1 MLRRYN
7 RAMGRRVR
15 KPHQPQQARS
25 RFLADAVLVAAER
38 VVREV
43 GWSKA
48 KVSRIAKVAG
58 VSVGSL
64 YRYFPGRDA
73 LLRAIIDRT
82 LRSDQAVFASAI
94 EAARGETLEE
104 SLEAF
109 ADTLLS
115 DDRLTHPALLRQ
127 LVDLLDAAGRLETV
141 QETFDDMIRGFAERI
156 AAQHPELGPFERVHR
171 RLHIAFWGARGAFVA
186 RVRVEDPFDL
196 AAFRSDALHLTAA
209 MLRRDEAPA
218 TR

>member
-1 MLRRYN
+1 M
-7 RAMGRRVR
+7 ARRVR
-15 KPHQPQQARS
+15 KAHEPQQARS
-25 RFLADAVLVAAER
+25 RFLADAVLEAAER

-64 YRYFPGRDA
+64 YRYFPGRDV

-82 LRSDQAVFASAI
+82 LRSDHAVFLSSL
-94 EAARGETLEE
+94 EAAQGETLEE

-109 ADTLLS
+109 ADTMLT
-115 DDRLTHPALLRQ
+115 DGRLTHPALLRQ

-141 QETFDDMIRGFAERI
+141 HKAFDDMILHFAQHI
-156 AAQHPELGPFERVHR
+156 AAQHPELGPLELVR
-171 RLHIAFWGARGAFVA
+171 RRSHIGFWGARAAFVA

-196 AAFRSDALHLTAA
+196 AAFRSDALYLISALLRKDEPAA
-209 MLRRDEAPA
+209 
-218 TR
+218 TQ